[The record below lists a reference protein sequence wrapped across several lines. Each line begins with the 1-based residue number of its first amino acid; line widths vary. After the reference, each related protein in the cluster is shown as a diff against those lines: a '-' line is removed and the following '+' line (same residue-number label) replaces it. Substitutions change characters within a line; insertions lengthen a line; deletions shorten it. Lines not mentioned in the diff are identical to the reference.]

1 VVAPHNA
8 YVHAVRDL
16 DELFGQAAREAARF
30 RATLPERPV
39 GVPSDFDALRARL
52 GGPLNAVPRDA
63 ADVLDALIAG
73 AEPGIVS
80 TAGPRYFGF
89 VTGGSTAA
97 AAAADMVTTGW
108 DQNGFN
114 VVYSPAAA
122 VVEDIAGGW
131 LKELFG
137 IPPTA
142 SVGFVTGSQEAN
154 TVGLA
159 AGRHSV
165 LAKAGWDVQRQGLTG
180 APAVR
185 VVAGAERHATI
196 DRSLRLLGLGDAN
209 VDVVGVDANGAMD
222 MGDLERVV
230 ASRSGEPL
238 IVAVQSGNV
247 NTGACDDL
255 RTAAELAHAAGGW
268 LHVDGAF
275 GLWAAIVPRLAHL
288 VDGIELADSWGCDGH
303 KWLNVPYDSAYSFCA
318 RPDVVSTAVSYSAA
332 YLLDSSAGVPV
343 PSDYILGSSRRARG
357 FATWAALRELGRD
370 GLSELIDRCCLLA
383 GRFEQSL
390 SAAGLEIANDVV
402 LNQVLVGFGD
412 DRRTDQIIEA
422 IQRDGTCWMGG
433 TTWRGRRLMR
443 IAVSNWS
450 TTEDDVDRS
459 VEAIVRIAA
468 EVS

>member
-1 VVAPHNA
+1 VTDV
-8 YVHAVRDL
+8 DK
-16 DELFGQAAREAARF
+16 LFAQAAGHAAQF
-30 RATLPERPV
+30 RARLDERPV
-39 GVPSDFDALRARL
+39 GVPADFDALRARL
-52 GGPLNAVPRDA
+52 GGPLNDESLEAS
-63 ADVLDALIAG
+63 DVLELLVAG

-89 VTGGSTAA
+89 VTGGSTPAA
-97 AAAADMVTTGW
+97 VAADMMTSAW

-122 VVEDIAGGW
+122 VAEEVAGRW
-131 LKELFG
+131 LKELLG
-137 IPPTA
+137 IPQSA

-165 LAKAGWDVQRQGLTG
+165 LARVGWDVQRRGLRD
-180 APAVR
+180 APRVR

-196 DRSLRLLGLGDAN
+196 DRSLRLLGLGDGDI
-209 VDVVGVDANGAMD
+209 DVVAADANGSMD
-222 MGDLERVV
+222 TADLERVLDGI
-230 ASRSGEPL
+230 RGEPV
-238 IVAVQSGNV
+238 IVAAQSGNV

-255 RTAAELAHAAGGW
+255 RAAAELTHAAGGW

-275 GLWAAIVPRLAHL
+275 GLWAAVVPRLAQL
-288 VDGIELADSWGCDGH
+288 VDGVELADSWGCDGH
-303 KWLNVPYDSAYSFCA
+303 KWLNVPYDAAFSFCA
-318 RPDVVSTAVSYSAA
+318 DPEAVATAVSYTAS
-332 YLLDSSAGVPV
+332 YLTEARGAVPV

-357 FATWAALRELGRD
+357 FAVWAGLRQLGRD
-370 GLSELIDRCCLLA
+370 GLADVVDGCCRLA
-383 GRFEQSL
+383 SRFAESL
-390 SAAGLEIANDVV
+390 AAAGFDIANDVM

-412 DRRTDQIIEA
+412 DDRTDRVIEA
-422 IQRDGTCWMGG
+422 VQRDGTCWMGG

-459 VEAIVRIAA
+459 VEAIVRLAA
-468 EVS
+468 AV